1 MHPFAKVPNLLNRTI
16 QAFLPG
22 TARPD
27 DPFAEQFLTEAEYG
41 LYLKLDARDRTHSVF
56 VARMLLKRHPGAAPE
71 VVAAALLHDAAKAL
85 LPFNPLHRIAV
96 HLYRPSGLPRAPLRP
111 GLAGALQLREHHEAL
126 GAELIRGA
134 GGREE
139 VARLVA
145 AMGEDAP
152 GGADVRLLKEAD
164 SAT

>member
-1 MHPFAKVPNLLNRTI
+1 MHPFAKVLNLLRRTV

-27 DPFAEQFLTEAEYG
+27 DPFAQEFLTAAEYG
-41 LYLKLDARDRTHSVF
+41 LYLAMDARDRTHSVF
-56 VARMLLKRHPGAAPE
+56 VARTLLGRQPGATPE

-85 LPFNPLHRIAV
+85 LPFNPLHRITA

-126 GAELIRGA
+126 AAELIRGA

-145 AMGEDAP
+145 AMGEDDS
-152 GGADVRLLKEAD
+152 GSADVRLLREVD
-164 SAT
+164 SGT